1 MNVLVS
7 HSTTGGPLAWYQRR
21 WGMHADVGDTPDL
34 VGIGDRYL
42 RCSGFNEVFR
52 MPITVQ
58 SWVRVRTVLT
68 LSLSR
73 PLLANIAQD
82 TVNDDSYGTL
92 SNTRPSYYTWSIHW
106 YISLFHVSDGRIRQD
121 ASSKVSTSGRKC
133 VQLCNVP
140 DNIKA
145 GGERNISN

>member
-1 MNVLVS
+1 MS
-7 HSTTGGPLAWYQRR
+7 
-21 WGMHADVGDTPDL
+21 GDTPDL

-68 LSLSR
+68 LSVSR

-106 YISLFHVSDGRIRQD
+106 YISLIHVSGGRIRQD
-121 ASSKVSTSGRKC
+121 ASSKVSTSGSAYSSATSRIISSRRWKEYFDL
-133 VQLCNVP
+133 VTVLEHSHSQKRNS
-140 DNIKA
+140 A
-145 GGERNISN
+145 GFHSR